1 MELLVWWTGNKA
13 KSSRLRRAMIMWI
26 VDGWWSDGDDG
37 LRNWNG
43 QMAIG
48 VKCNGKSVS
57 WLLLF
62 LFFLHWK
69 VVTSLVGTYL
79 NLRFVAL
86 VGSSRPSSVVMV
98 RNNRCG
104 SRRRSWFGITGER
117 LNYGL
122 IGDCI
127 SCSNKWLIK
136 IWFLIFHFQDPVST
150 DEVMKCSIELRA
162 AEKGGTQLNHSNSRT
177 EGNRRAGE
185 GDRERCSTDSG
196 NR

>member
-69 VVTSLVGTYL
+69 MVTQLVGTYL

-98 RNNRCG
+98 RNNCCE
-104 SRRRSWFGITGER
+104 SRKRSWFGITRER

-127 SCSNKWLIK
+127 SCSNKWLVK
-136 IWFLIFHFQDPVST
+136 IWFLVLLFPGSCQYWWGYEVQHWAESSGERRITTESLKQQDWRKSTCRRRGQRTMFHW
-150 DEVMKCSIELRA
+150 
-162 AEKGGTQLNHSNSRT
+162 
-177 EGNRRAGE
+177 
-185 GDRERCSTDSG
+185 
-196 NR
+196 